1 MNRAS
6 RDEWAKRVQRWKD
19 SGLEADKFAESEKL
33 NANTLRWWS
42 SRLRRMPKKAAA
54 PAAFVE
60 VIARKP
66 ARTRAPTLNT
76 ASLELVM
83 SHGVRVVVPVG
94 FDESTLRRLLR
105 AVKVG

>member
-1 MNRAS
+1 MNRAG

-19 SGLEADKFAESEKL
+19 SGLEAEKFAESEKL

-42 SRLRRMPKKAAA
+42 SRLRRTPKKAA
-54 PAAFVE
+54 PPEFVE
-60 VIARKP
+60 VVAGKP
-66 ARTRAPTLNT
+66 ARTRVPTQNT

-83 SHGVRVVVPVG
+83 SHGVRVVVPIG
-94 FDESTLRRLLR
+94 FDEKTLRRLLH